1 MNITTNLKTDIDMKK
16 KEMTITELKDQLGVW
31 QEERNAIFETIK
43 KESRKANE
51 QEEKR
56 LGEIA
61 AEVAEA
67 EYEIKL
73 AEARNKQRPVA
84 QKVQQPKGN
93 LLARAI
99 RSRLSGHM
107 DDEVEALLE
116 AGKRSMAD
124 SGVKAN
130 DGSLI
135 IPMEYRGNF
144 VSAQVTGDGTELIT
158 EDLLGILQPIRD
170 SLVMVKAGAT
180 FLTNLKGNIG
190 IPAYSGSSVAW
201 ADETG
206 GAANGKGTFSKVELS
221 PKRLT
226 AYVDI
231 SKQFLAQ
238 DTLSTDAM
246 LTQDLARAVAVK
258 LQATILGKDATA
270 ANKPDGFFTGTPT
283 YVVSG
288 AASFANMIA
297 LETAVPVDEALVNN
311 LAYITSVKGAGIL
324 KGTLRAASVAEGFI
338 LQNGQANG
346 YPVYAT
352 TGMASGLQDGTD
364 EEGIVFGNWADF
376 VIGQWG
382 ALDITVDPYTQAGN
396 GMVRLVINAFFDAK
410 PRRKESFAV
419 GSLK

>member
-1 MNITTNLKTDIDMKK
+1 MAKK
-16 KEMTITELKDQLGVW
+16 GQTVTELRDRLGVLH
-31 QEERNAIFETIK
+31 EERNGILETLK
-43 KESRKANE
+43 KEVRKANAD
-51 QEEKR
+51 EEKR
-56 LGEIA
+56 MGEIA
-61 AEVAEA
+61 SEVADI

-73 AEARNKQRPVA
+73 AEARNKQRPVIA
-84 QKVQQPKGN
+84 RTQKPKGN

-99 RSRLSGHM
+99 RSRLSGQM
-107 DDEVEALLE
+107 DEDVEALLE
-116 AGKRSMAD
+116 AGKRSMEG

-144 VSAQVTGDGTELIT
+144 ISAQVTSDGTELIT

-180 FLTNLKGNIG
+180 FLTDLKGNVG
-190 IPAYSGSSVAW
+190 IPSYSGSSVAW
-201 ADETG
+201 ANEN
-206 GAANGKGTFSKVELS
+206 GAAASGKGTFSKVELS

-258 LQATILGKDATA
+258 LQATILGKDATD
-270 ANKPDGFFTGTPT
+270 ANKPDGFFTGEELEYT
-283 YVVSG
+283 VSG

-297 LETAVPVDEALVNN
+297 LETAVPIDEALVNN

-338 LQNGQANG
+338 LEDGRANG

-352 TGMASGLQDGTD
+352 TGMSSGLQTAAD

-410 PRRKESFAV
+410 PRRAESFAI

>member
-1 MNITTNLKTDIDMKK
+1 MVK
-16 KEMTITELKDQLGVW
+16 KEKTVTELRDQLGVMR
-31 QEERNAIFETIK
+31 EEREKILDTLKNEV
-43 KESRKANE
+43 RKANAD
-51 QEEKR
+51 EEKR
-56 LGEIA
+56 MGEIA
-61 AEVAEA
+61 SEVAEI

-73 AEARNKQRPVA
+73 AEARNKQRPVIRRDN
-84 QKVQQPKGN
+84 KPRGT

-99 RSRLSGHM
+99 RSRLSGNT

-116 AGKRSMAD
+116 EGRRSMAE
-124 SGVKAN
+124 SGVRAN

-144 VSAQVTGDGTELIT
+144 ISAQVTSDGTEVIT

-180 FLTNLKGNIG
+180 FLTNLKGNVG
-190 IPAYSGSSVAW
+190 IPSYSGSSVAW
-201 ADETG
+201 ANEN
-206 GAANGKGTFSKVELS
+206 GAASNGKGTFSKVELS

-270 ANKPDGFFTGTPT
+270 ANKPDGFFTGEELEYT
-283 YVVSG
+283 VSG
-288 AASFANMIA
+288 SASFANMIK

-338 LQNGQANG
+338 LEDGKANG

-352 TGMASGLQDGTD
+352 TGMATGLQTGAD
-364 EEGIVFGNWADF
+364 EEGIIFGNWADF

-382 ALDITVDPYTQAGN
+382 ALDITVDPYSQAGN

-410 PRRKESFAV
+410 PRRAESFAI

>member
-1 MNITTNLKTDIDMKK
+1 MAK
-16 KEMTITELKDQLGVW
+16 KEMTITEMKDNLGKL
-31 QEERNAIFETIK
+31 QEERQGIFDTLK

-51 QEEKR
+51 TEEKR

-61 AEVAEA
+61 SEVAEI

-73 AEARNKQRPVA
+73 AEARNRQAPVVKTT
-84 QKVQQPKGN
+84 QKPKGN

-99 RSRLSGHM
+99 RSRLSGES
-107 DDEVEALLE
+107 DDEVEALLDE
-116 AGKRSMAD
+116 GKRSMTEAGLSTD
-124 SGVKAN
+124 ASA
-130 DGSLI
+130 LI
-135 IPMEYRGNF
+135 VPMEYRGNF
-144 VSAQVTGDGTELIT
+144 ISAKVSGDGTELIT
-158 EDLLGILQPIRD
+158 EDLLGILGPIRD

-180 FLTNLKGNIG
+180 FLTGLKGNIG

-206 GAANGKGTFSKVELS
+206 SAQNGKGTFSKVELS

-226 AYVDI
+226 AYIDI

-283 YVVSG
+283 YTVNG

-297 LETAVPVDEALVNN
+297 LETKVPVDEALVNN

-324 KGTLRAASVAEGFI
+324 KSTLRAASVAEGFI
-338 LQNGQANG
+338 LENGRANG
-346 YPVYAT
+346 YPLYAT

-382 ALDITVDPYTQAGN
+382 ALDITVDPYSKAAD
-396 GMVRLVINAFFDAK
+396 GMVRLVINSFFDAK
-410 PRRKESFAV
+410 PRREESFAV